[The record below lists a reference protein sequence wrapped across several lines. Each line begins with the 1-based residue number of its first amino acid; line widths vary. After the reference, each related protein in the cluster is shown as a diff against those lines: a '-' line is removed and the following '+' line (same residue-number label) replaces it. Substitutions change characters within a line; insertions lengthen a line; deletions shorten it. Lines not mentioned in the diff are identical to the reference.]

1 MNLAMPEDA
10 PLDDGQRNRIWAL
23 GVSVFTLGLIL
34 FEQGRSECVEA
45 YGETVRYD
53 QRIKDTAAEAVAHYN
68 IGRAYHEIPGN
79 VKLDVAEAAYGRSL
93 ELFNPDDVLAGSLA
107 VKQIGMVHHA
117 RSTEAH

>member
-1 MNLAMPEDA
+1 M
-10 PLDDGQRNRIWAL
+10 
-23 GVSVFTLGLIL
+23 
-34 FEQGRSECVEA
+34 EA

-93 ELFNPDDVLAGSLA
+93 ELFNPDCVLAGSLA